1 MEGRELAMLES
12 QLEYQGG
19 GTSNTPVE
27 KIIKL
32 YQKIINE
39 DLIADGNLHTVIKII
54 EGKLEIMTNRN
65 KQNLDIWKEKK
76 NKNQEQIMKL
86 IQMVKNYQKSLNEY
100 VIKDDNVRADISELE
115 KSKQKYDELL
125 STIADDKININKLN
139 LHIKEYDTQIKELN
153 NKIEQQ
159 DKNQIL
165 SIKER
170 TEFEKLKTKLNE
182 NKKEKQKLK
191 ICL

>member
-1 MEGRELAMLES
+1 
-12 QLEYQGG
+12 
-19 GTSNTPVE
+19 
-27 KIIKL
+27 
-32 YQKIINE
+32 
-39 DLIADGNLHTVIKII
+39 
-54 EGKLEIMTNRN
+54 MTNRN

-159 DKNQIL
+159 IHHL
-165 SIKER
+165 
-170 TEFEKLKTKLNE
+170 
-182 NKKEKQKLK
+182 
-191 ICL
+191 